1 MASFKGKY
9 LTTIYYKRCIKLP
22 KKLRAVM
29 PSLPND
35 GFVIGPGYD
44 DCIFL
49 FTADEWAKQEEKL
62 KTLTP
67 DLAEHRFYE
76 RVFVPESED
85 VTIDRV
91 GRLTIPEEL
100 QERAQIIKEVL
111 ILGVL
116 SRIELWSPEVYK
128 KYRQQRKESYEEV
141 AEKIFKAKE
150 KGETGEG
157 KNHSLP

>member
-9 LTTIYYKRCIKLP
+9 LTTIDEKRRLKLP

-49 FTADEWAKQEEKL
+49 FPPDEWGKQEEKL
-62 KTLTP
+62 RNLKL
-67 DLAEHRFYE
+67 DLAEHRFYM
-76 RVFVPESED
+76 RIFVPESED

-91 GRLTIPEEL
+91 GRLTLPEEL
-100 QERAQIIKEVL
+100 LDRAQIKKEVL
-111 ILGVL
+111 IRGVL
-116 SRIELWSPEVYK
+116 SHIELWSPEVFK
-128 KYRQQRKESYEEV
+128 KYREQYKESYEEV
-141 AEKIFKAKE
+141 ADKIFK
-150 KGETGEG
+150 T
-157 KNHSLP
+157 